1 MHLKV
6 STIIFKM
13 FSPLNP
19 KFFHKKITNNGFV
32 GKLLTSVGKSVK
44 RQIYNI
50 LQCEL
55 NMN

>member
-1 MHLKV
+1 MHLKI